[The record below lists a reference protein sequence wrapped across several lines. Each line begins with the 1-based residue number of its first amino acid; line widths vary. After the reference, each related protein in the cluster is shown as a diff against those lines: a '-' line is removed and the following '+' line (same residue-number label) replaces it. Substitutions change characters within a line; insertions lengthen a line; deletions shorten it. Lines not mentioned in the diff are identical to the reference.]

1 MSHRALLTLCDG
13 CLILEH
19 LVWILR
25 GMTCGR
31 HLQAG
36 LSTCSFLI
44 IPIILALSPPIYQD
58 HCVGAVPDLG
68 PGTNPHWSCLRRRL
82 VDAAA
87 LAKGHC
93 LGRMHAPEPPMEIN
107 GPA

>member
-25 GMTCGR
+25 RIDDMWAFA
-31 HLQAG
+31 LQAG

-44 IPIILALSPPIYQD
+44 IQIILALSPPIYQD
-58 HCVGAVPDLG
+58 RCVGAAPDLG
-68 PGTNPHWSCLRRRL
+68 PGTYPRWGEGWWMLLPSRKGMLGQ
-82 VDAAA
+82 DA
-87 LAKGHC
+87 C
-93 LGRMHAPEPPMEIN
+93 T
-107 GPA
+107 